1 MKGVTSVLEDNYI
14 EFDIDCW
21 VGRGKKLIKI
31 PLSGHLRYNRFKQ
44 NIKSNNYI
52 HQMLEGLSNN
62 VEGTFS
68 SSLINLF
75 NYSPVDVEFHGA
87 RTVGKGKGRNT
98 R

>member
-14 EFDIDCW
+14 EIDIDCW

-52 HQMLEGLSNN
+52 HQILEGLSNN

-68 SSLINLF
+68 SSLMSLF
-75 NYSPVDVEFHGA
+75 NYSPVNVEFRGV
-87 RTVGKGKGRNT
+87 RTVGEGKGRKT